1 MIKKIFPYLKYISY
15 LLWVPLILTISFEII
30 TFSDWIYEFNWDRNN
45 ISYRSNLTNNE
56 LGQVSDQIK
65 DYFKNDDE
73 KISINIERN
82 KSINLFNQRE
92 IDHMVDVK
100 NLIKFTLLFERISL
114 VIIFFTLII
123 SSYTNG
129 LREIQRV
136 LIQIIY
142 KSFIIWSGIILLII
156 SGMVINFNYTF
167 TLFHKIFFR
176 NDLWILDPRN
186 DYLLILFPERFFLET
201 CIIIL
206 LLFTLINFLLLSVT
220 WILRKRLDPI

>member
-1 MIKKIFPYLKYISY
+1 MIKKIFPPLKYISY
-15 LLWVPLILTISFEII
+15 LLWVPLILTVSFEII

-56 LGQVSDQIK
+56 LDQVSDQIK

-73 KISINIERN
+73 KITINIERN

-167 TLFHKIFFR
+167 TLFQKIFFR

-186 DYLLILFPERFFLET
+186 DYLLIMFPERFFLEI

-220 WILRKRLDPI
+220 WILRKRLDPV

>member
-1 MIKKIFPYLKYISY
+1 M
-15 LLWVPLILTISFEII
+15 LIDL
-30 TFSDWIYEFNWDRNN
+30 
-45 ISYRSNLTNNE
+45 
-56 LGQVSDQIK
+56 V
-65 DYFKNDDE
+65 
-73 KISINIERN
+73 
-82 KSINLFNQRE
+82 
-92 IDHMVDVK
+92 
-100 NLIKFTLLFERISL
+100 FERISL

-156 SGMVINFNYTF
+156 LGMVINFNYTF

-186 DYLLILFPERFFLET
+186 DYLLIMFPERFFLEI

-220 WILRKRLDPI
+220 WILRKRLDPV

>member
-1 MIKKIFPYLKYISY
+1 MIKKIFLYLKYISY
-15 LLWVPLILTISFEII
+15 LLWVPLILTVSFEII

-156 SGMVINFNYTF
+156 LGMVINFNYTF

-186 DYLLILFPERFFLET
+186 DYLLIMFPERFFLEI

-220 WILRKRLDPI
+220 WILRKRLDPV

>member
-1 MIKKIFPYLKYISY
+1 MIKKIFAPLKYISY

-123 SSYTNG
+123 SSYING
-129 LREIQRV
+129 LKEIQRV

-156 SGMVINFNYTF
+156 LGMVINFNYTF

-186 DYLLILFPERFFLET
+186 DYLLILFPERFFLEI

>member
-1 MIKKIFPYLKYISY
+1 MIKKIFPSLKYISY
-15 LLWVPLILTISFEII
+15 LLWVPLILTVSFEII
-30 TFSDWIYEFNWDRNN
+30 TFSDWIYEFNWGRNN
-45 ISYRSNLTNNE
+45 ISYKSNLTNNE
-56 LGQVSDQIK
+56 LDQVSNQIK

-73 KISINIERN
+73 KISINIERD
-82 KSINLFNQRE
+82 KSVNLFNQRE

-123 SSYTNG
+123 SSYING
-129 LREIQRV
+129 LKEIQRV

-142 KSFIIWSGIILLII
+142 KSFIFWSGIILLII

-186 DYLLILFPERFFLET
+186 DYLLIMFPERFFLEI

>member
-1 MIKKIFPYLKYISY
+1 MIKKIFPSLKYISY

-30 TFSDWIYEFNWDRNN
+30 TFSDWIYEFNWGRNN
-45 ISYRSNLTNNE
+45 ISYKSNLTNNE
-56 LGQVSDQIK
+56 LDQVSNQIK

-73 KISINIERN
+73 KISINIERD
-82 KSINLFNQRE
+82 KSVNLFNQRE

-123 SSYTNG
+123 SSYING
-129 LREIQRV
+129 LKEIQRI
-136 LIQIIY
+136 LIKIIY

-156 SGMVINFNYTF
+156 LGMVVNFNYTF

-176 NDLWILDPRN
+176 NDLWILDPRS
-186 DYLLILFPERFFLET
+186 DYLLIMFPERFFLEI

-206 LLFTLINFLLLSVT
+206 LLFTFINLFLISIT
-220 WILRKRLDPI
+220 WLLRKRLNPI

>member
-1 MIKKIFPYLKYISY
+1 MIKKIFPSLKYISY

-56 LGQVSDQIK
+56 LDQVSDQIK

-73 KISINIERN
+73 KITINIERN

-100 NLIKFTLLFERISL
+100 NLIEFTLLFERISL

-123 SSYTNG
+123 SSYING
-129 LREIQRV
+129 LKEIQRV

-156 SGMVINFNYTF
+156 LGMVINFNYTF

-186 DYLLILFPERFFLET
+186 DYLLILFPERFFLEI

>member
-1 MIKKIFPYLKYISY
+1 MIKKIFPSLKYISY
-15 LLWVPLILTISFEII
+15 LLWVPLILTVSFEII
-30 TFSDWIYEFNWDRNN
+30 TFSDWIYEFNWGRNN
-45 ISYRSNLTNNE
+45 ISYKSNLTNNE
-56 LGQVSDQIK
+56 LDQVSNQIK

-73 KISINIERN
+73 KISINIERD
-82 KSINLFNQRE
+82 KSVNLFNQRE

-123 SSYTNG
+123 SSYING
-129 LREIQRV
+129 LKEIQRV

-142 KSFIIWSGIILLII
+142 KSFIFWSGIILLII
-156 SGMVINFNYTF
+156 LGMVINFNYTF

-186 DYLLILFPERFFLET
+186 DYLLIMFPERFFLEI

>member
-1 MIKKIFPYLKYISY
+1 MIKKIFPFLKYISY
-15 LLWVPLILTISFEII
+15 FLWVPLILTISFEII

-56 LGQVSDQIK
+56 LDQVSDQIK

-73 KISINIERN
+73 KITINIERN

-123 SSYTNG
+123 SSYING
-129 LREIQRV
+129 LKEIQRV

-186 DYLLILFPERFFLET
+186 DYLLIMFPERFFLEI

>member
-1 MIKKIFPYLKYISY
+1 MIKKIFLSLKYISY

-123 SSYTNG
+123 SSYING
-129 LREIQRV
+129 FKEIQRN

-156 SGMVINFNYTF
+156 LGMVINFNYTF

-186 DYLLILFPERFFLET
+186 DYLLIMFPERFFLEI

-206 LLFTLINFLLLSVT
+206 LLFTLINFLILSIT
-220 WILRKRLDPI
+220 WILRKRLDPV

>member
-1 MIKKIFPYLKYISY
+1 MIKKIFPPLKYISY
-15 LLWVPLILTISFEII
+15 LLWVPLILTVSFEII

-56 LGQVSDQIK
+56 LDQVSDQIK

-73 KISINIERN
+73 KITINIERN

-186 DYLLILFPERFFLET
+186 DYLLILFPERFFLEI

>member
-1 MIKKIFPYLKYISY
+1 MIKKIFPSLKYISY
-15 LLWVPLILTISFEII
+15 LIWVPLILTISFEII

-56 LGQVSDQIK
+56 LDQVSDQIK

-73 KISINIERN
+73 KITINIERN

-123 SSYTNG
+123 SSYING
-129 LREIQRV
+129 LKEIQRA
-136 LIQIIY
+136 LIQTIY

-186 DYLLILFPERFFLET
+186 DYLLILFPERFFLEI

>member
-1 MIKKIFPYLKYISY
+1 MIKKIFPFLKYISY
-15 LLWVPLILTISFEII
+15 FLWVPLILTISFEII

-73 KISINIERN
+73 KININIERN

-123 SSYTNG
+123 SSYING
-129 LREIQRV
+129 LKEIQRV

-156 SGMVINFNYTF
+156 LGMVINFNYTF

-186 DYLLILFPERFFLET
+186 DYLLILFPERFFLEI

>member
-1 MIKKIFPYLKYISY
+1 
-15 LLWVPLILTISFEII
+15 
-30 TFSDWIYEFNWDRNN
+30 
-45 ISYRSNLTNNE
+45 
-56 LGQVSDQIK
+56 
-65 DYFKNDDE
+65 
-73 KISINIERN
+73 
-82 KSINLFNQRE
+82 
-92 IDHMVDVK
+92 MVDVK

-123 SSYTNG
+123 STYING
-129 LREIQRV
+129 LKEIQRV

-142 KSFIIWSGIILLII
+142 KSFIFWSGIILLII
-156 SGMVINFNYTF
+156 LGMVINFNYTF

-186 DYLLILFPERFFLET
+186 DYLLIMFPERFFLEI

-220 WILRKRLDPI
+220 WILRKRLDPV

>member
-1 MIKKIFPYLKYISY
+1 MIKKIFPPLKYISY
-15 LLWVPLILTISFEII
+15 LLWVPLILPVSFEII

-129 LREIQRV
+129 LREIQRN

-186 DYLLILFPERFFLET
+186 DYLLIMFPERFFLEI

>member
-1 MIKKIFPYLKYISY
+1 MIKKIFPFLKYISY
-15 LLWVPLILTISFEII
+15 FLWVPLILTISFEII

-82 KSINLFNQRE
+82 KSIDLFNQRE

-123 SSYTNG
+123 SSYING
-129 LREIQRV
+129 LKEIQRV

-142 KSFIIWSGIILLII
+142 KSFIFWSGIILLII
-156 SGMVINFNYTF
+156 LGMVINFNYTF

-186 DYLLILFPERFFLET
+186 DYLLIMFPERFFLEI

>member
-1 MIKKIFPYLKYISY
+1 MIKKIFPSLKYISY
-15 LLWVPLILTISFEII
+15 LLWVPLILTVSFEII

-56 LGQVSDQIK
+56 LDQVSDQIK

-73 KISINIERN
+73 KITINIERN

-186 DYLLILFPERFFLET
+186 DYLLILFPERFFLEI

>member
-1 MIKKIFPYLKYISY
+1 MIKKIFPSLKYISY

-56 LGQVSDQIK
+56 LDQVSDQIK

-73 KISINIERN
+73 KITINIERN

-123 SSYTNG
+123 SSYING
-129 LREIQRV
+129 LKEIQRA
-136 LIQIIY
+136 LIQTIY

-186 DYLLILFPERFFLET
+186 DYLLILFPERFFLEI

>member
-1 MIKKIFPYLKYISY
+1 MIKKIFPSLKYISY

-56 LGQVSDQIK
+56 LDQVSDQIK

-73 KISINIERN
+73 KITINIERN

-186 DYLLILFPERFFLET
+186 DYLLILFPERFFLEI

>member
-1 MIKKIFPYLKYISY
+1 MIKKIFPSLKYISY
-15 LLWVPLILTISFEII
+15 LIWVPLILTISFEII

-56 LGQVSDQIK
+56 LDQVSDQIK

-73 KISINIERN
+73 KITINIERN

-123 SSYTNG
+123 SSYING
-129 LREIQRV
+129 LKEIQRV

-156 SGMVINFNYTF
+156 LGMVINFNYTF

-186 DYLLILFPERFFLET
+186 DYLLILFPERFFLEI

-220 WILRKRLDPI
+220 WILRKRLDPV

>member
-1 MIKKIFPYLKYISY
+1 MIKKIFPSLKYISY
-15 LLWVPLILTISFEII
+15 FLWVPLILTISFEII

-56 LGQVSDQIK
+56 LDQVSDQIK

-73 KISINIERN
+73 KITINIERN

-123 SSYTNG
+123 SSYING
-129 LREIQRV
+129 LKEIQRV

-156 SGMVINFNYTF
+156 LGMVINFNYTF

-186 DYLLILFPERFFLET
+186 DYLLIMFPERFFLEI

>member
-1 MIKKIFPYLKYISY
+1 MIKKIFPSLKYISY

-56 LGQVSDQIK
+56 LDQVSDQIK

-123 SSYTNG
+123 SSYING
-129 LREIQRV
+129 FKEIQRN

-186 DYLLILFPERFFLET
+186 DYLLIMFPERFFLEI

>member
-1 MIKKIFPYLKYISY
+1 MIKKIFAPLKYISY

-142 KSFIIWSGIILLII
+142 KSFIFWSGIILLII

-186 DYLLILFPERFFLET
+186 DYLLILFPERFFLEI

>member
-1 MIKKIFPYLKYISY
+1 MIKKIFPSLKYISY

-56 LGQVSDQIK
+56 LDQVSDQIK

-73 KISINIERN
+73 KITINIERN

-123 SSYTNG
+123 SSYING
-129 LREIQRV
+129 LKEIQRV

-186 DYLLILFPERFFLET
+186 DYLLIMFPERFFLEI

-220 WILRKRLDPI
+220 WILRKRSDPI

>member
-1 MIKKIFPYLKYISY
+1 MIKKIFPSLKYISY

-56 LGQVSDQIK
+56 LDQVSDQIK

-73 KISINIERN
+73 KITINIERN

-123 SSYTNG
+123 SSYING
-129 LREIQRV
+129 FKEIQRN

-186 DYLLILFPERFFLET
+186 DYLLIMFPERFFLEI

-206 LLFTLINFLLLSVT
+206 LLFTLINFLILSIT
-220 WILRKRLDPI
+220 WILRKRLDPV

>member
-1 MIKKIFPYLKYISY
+1 MIKKIFPSLKYISY
-15 LLWVPLILTISFEII
+15 LIWVPLILTISFEII
-30 TFSDWIYEFNWDRNN
+30 TFSYFIYEFNWDRNN

-56 LGQVSDQIK
+56 LDQVSDQIK

-73 KISINIERN
+73 KITINIERN

-123 SSYTNG
+123 SSYING
-129 LREIQRV
+129 LKEIQRV

-156 SGMVINFNYTF
+156 LGMVINFNYTF

-186 DYLLILFPERFFLET
+186 DYLLIMFPERFFLEI

-220 WILRKRLDPI
+220 WILRKRLDPV

>member
-1 MIKKIFPYLKYISY
+1 MIKKIFPFLKYISY
-15 LLWVPLILTISFEII
+15 FLWVPLILTISFEII
-30 TFSDWIYEFNWDRNN
+30 TFSDWIYEFNWGRNN
-45 ISYRSNLTNNE
+45 ISYKSNLTNNE
-56 LGQVSDQIK
+56 LDQVSNQIK

-73 KISINIERN
+73 KISINIERD
-82 KSINLFNQRE
+82 KSVNLFNQRE

-123 SSYTNG
+123 SSYING
-129 LREIQRV
+129 LKEIQRI
-136 LIQIIY
+136 LIKIIY

-156 SGMVINFNYTF
+156 LGMVVNFNYTF

-176 NDLWILDPRN
+176 NDLWILDPRS
-186 DYLLILFPERFFLET
+186 DYLLIMFPERFFLEI

-206 LLFTLINFLLLSVT
+206 LLFTFINLFLISIT
-220 WILRKRLDPI
+220 WLLRKRLNPI

>member
-1 MIKKIFPYLKYISY
+1 MIKKIFPSLKYISY

-56 LGQVSDQIK
+56 LDQVSDQIK

-73 KISINIERN
+73 KITINIERN

-100 NLIKFTLLFERISL
+100 NLIEFTLLFERISL

-123 SSYTNG
+123 SSYING
-129 LREIQRV
+129 LKEIQRV

-156 SGMVINFNYTF
+156 LGMVINFNYTF

-186 DYLLILFPERFFLET
+186 DYLLILFPERFFLEI

-206 LLFTLINFLLLSVT
+206 LLFTLINFLHQRHEDV
-220 WILRKRLDPI
+220 

>member
-1 MIKKIFPYLKYISY
+1 MIKKIFPFLKYISY
-15 LLWVPLILTISFEII
+15 FLWVPLILTISFEII

-56 LGQVSDQIK
+56 LDQVSDQIK

-73 KISINIERN
+73 KITINIERN

-123 SSYTNG
+123 SSYING
-129 LREIQRV
+129 LKEIQRV

-186 DYLLILFPERFFLET
+186 DYLLILFPERFFLEI

>member
-1 MIKKIFPYLKYISY
+1 MIKKIFPSLKYISY

-56 LGQVSDQIK
+56 LDQVSDQIK

-73 KISINIERN
+73 KITINIERN

-123 SSYTNG
+123 SSYING
-129 LREIQRV
+129 LKEIQRV

-186 DYLLILFPERFFLET
+186 DYLLILFPERFFLEI

-220 WILRKRLDPI
+220 WILRKRSDPI